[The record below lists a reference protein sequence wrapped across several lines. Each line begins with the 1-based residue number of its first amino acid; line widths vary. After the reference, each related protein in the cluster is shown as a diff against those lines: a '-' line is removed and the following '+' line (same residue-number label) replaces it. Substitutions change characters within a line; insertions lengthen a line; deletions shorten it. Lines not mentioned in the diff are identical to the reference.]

1 MAAFTLTASSLSLT
15 VSCFLSGGSLP
26 RPLRR
31 GLAAAEAWPPEGKQ
45 LERAEEDADRKDSGV
60 PPHLQTAHTGGSSSL
75 SSVFVHPQTSSISE
89 PVITELNKVKV
100 QLQTRRR
107 RRTLFPPTVGAQTA
121 VKDKDRFSSVKV
133 KSDLFVAHFMHR
145 TIQSASYKIKALQQ
159 GAEKALKICK
169 MI

>member
-1 MAAFTLTASSLSLT
+1 MLTGRIVGCPPTFRLHIQEEAAHFPLCSFTHRRQVLVSLL
-15 VSCFLSGGSLP
+15 
-26 RPLRR
+26 
-31 GLAAAEAWPPEGKQ
+31 
-45 LERAEEDADRKDSGV
+45 
-60 PPHLQTAHTGGSSSL
+60 
-75 SSVFVHPQTSSISE
+75 
-89 PVITELNKVKV
+89 ITELNKVKV